1 MKTERQILL
10 ELLQLHNVYSLSD
23 NPDRRALAVELRRIM
38 ELEPIGNGGAGP
50 IIWCMRLLVGVDPDL
65 QGAKATVESEDG
77 QLVTVDLDKG
87 FRTVVHH
94 TFLTRLIKEGDKVK
108 VVSHSDSWMIGKTG
122 IVETVYDDGSITVT
136 FAGQSHP
143 FNDASQLE
151 LVE

>member
-87 FRTVVHH
+87 FRTVVH
-94 TFLTRLIKEGDKVK
+94 RLNSPGAGGDPV
-108 VVSHSDSWMIGKTG
+108 
-122 IVETVYDDGSITVT
+122 
-136 FAGQSHP
+136 Q
-143 FNDASQLE
+143 
-151 LVE
+151 